1 MKPSQTI
8 YILRRLRA
16 TLATDGDEQAAQA
29 LEIAAQAVQREQDAE
44 RLQQSGRRKS
54 MPVPRSKGAVVRG
67 VPRLGGLVELITAQG
82 ARGG

>member
-1 MKPSQTI
+1 MKPSQAI
-8 YILRRLRA
+8 YILRKLRT
-16 TLATDGDEQAAQA
+16 TLAGEGDEQAAQA
-29 LEIAAQAVQREQDAE
+29 LEIAAQAVEREQSAG
-44 RLQQSGRRKS
+44 RLQQSGQKKS